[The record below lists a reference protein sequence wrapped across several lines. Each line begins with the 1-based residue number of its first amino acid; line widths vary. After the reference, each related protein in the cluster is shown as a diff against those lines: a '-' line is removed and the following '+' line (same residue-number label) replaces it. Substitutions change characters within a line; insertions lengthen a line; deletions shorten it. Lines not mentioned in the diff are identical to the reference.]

1 MSDIKLNLKTE
12 KLMLRH
18 KFILIGIFLFFTSF
32 SNDKNI
38 IIFYLIF
45 FSLIF
50 YYRYLVLRA
59 LKKHTKITINDG
71 YIDFNSH
78 FMKKK
83 IYFKDMKNITY
94 IENRENIGD
103 IVINIVPGIFVY
115 KYIFSLFKEN
125 YGFSNTLKYKT
136 FLIPDVVNLKE
147 VFGEIERKKIGD
159 KKEEFKIINSE
170 NLKFEIGEKIM
181 SSTDFKRKSKI
192 VFFEGA
198 KYDSEK
204 RKIIHPSQM
213 GMVPLQYR
221 GIRLPSLKLK

>member
-45 FSLIF
+45 FSVIF

-59 LKKHTKITINDG
+59 LKKYTKITINDE

-78 FMKKK
+78 FMKRK
-83 IYFKDMKNITY
+83 IYFKDMKNITC

-103 IVINIVPGIFVY
+103 IVINIVPGILVY

-147 VFGEIERKKIGD
+147 VFGEIKKKKIGD